1 MDDEPNETFADR
13 VAREGEDVVARLVQ
27 ELSAQPLVRTLIE
40 RVFEARER
48 AAQAQDVA
56 MATLNIPSASDIERL
71 TRRIRSVSLRMEG
84 LEDAVDRLDERL
96 AALASSGDLDARL
109 SAIEQRLTEI
119 GGDVGRLAAASAGSG
134 PAKPARP
141 GAAKPAATKKPAA
154 TPARAPRQPPARD
167 ARQR

>member
-1 MDDEPNETFADR
+1 MDDEPSETFADR
-13 VAREGEDVVARLVQ
+13 IAREGEDAVARLVQ
-27 ELSAQPLVRTLIE
+27 ELSEQPLVRTLIE

-48 AAQAQDVA
+48 AAQAQELA

-84 LEDAVDRLDERL
+84 LEDGVDRLDERL
-96 AALASSGDLDARL
+96 AAFAGNGDLEARL

-119 GGDVGRLAAASAGSG
+119 AGDVAAIAAASGAG
-134 PAKPARP
+134 PAKVPRRS
-141 GAAKPAATKKPAA
+141 AAKPAVKKKQAA
-154 TPARAPRQPPARD
+154 TPARARRQPPVRD